1 MLTIAD
7 VSKSYGTRTLFSD
20 PRHPYTEALF
30 SAAPVPDPTIR
41 RKRIVLAGD
50 IPSPINP
57 PSGCA
62 FRTRCRYALPR
73 CAAEVPPLRE
83 VGKGHLKAC
92 LRDDLDLVPWQSQ
105 AKGAAPVAAS
115 A

>member
-1 MLTIAD
+1 VVEPRLGPGRGHVSRQAGRDRAD
-7 VSKSYGTRTLFSD
+7 TRSLFSD

-41 RKRIVLAGD
+41 RKRIVLTGD

-62 FRTRCRYALPR
+62 FRTRCPLATDACAQDSPTLQEMLPGR
-73 CAAEVPPLRE
+73 FS
-83 VGKGHLKAC
+83 AC
-92 LRDDLDLVPWQSQ
+92 IRKDLMLSN
-105 AKGAAPVAAS
+105 AP
-115 A
+115 